1 MTTKPP
7 GKIITFYSYKGGT
20 GRSMALA
27 NVAWILASQ
36 GKRVLTLDWD
46 LEAPGLHR
54 YFHPFLVDKELTSS
68 DGLIDFVIKFAA
80 AAATPEPTVPTA
92 DGRQAKGAVVYLAE
106 TAPDLTASRDAVK
119 DVLTQSGYTV
129 LPDAPLPSDP
139 LQFETVVRDYLK
151 RATLSV
157 HLIGQGLAEGESYPF
172 VHRQN
177 ALASERDEEPEF
189 SRLIWQPLE
198 GSSPQAPQS
207 ELLLGSPLS
216 FEAHDTVTLL
226 QGPLDELFNVIRERV
241 EREQGDKDWYKP
253 YANILR
259 YASSLDWNFKSDDN
273 NNAAGCLDL
282 IPAGRQGSSYSTR
295 VNSFNW
301 QNFYDRL
308 GGGVLLEMAK
318 ERMRAEYDYILIDSR
333 TGVSDTSGICTV
345 QMPDILVVCFTL
357 NNQSIEGAGAVADSV
372 YAQRGG
378 TQQGQSEFR
387 IFPVPTR
394 VEKFEKERLEL
405 AREVAH
411 ERFNPL
417 LPGHIENESER
428 DQYWGSVE
436 IFYEPFY
443 AYEEM
448 LAAFGDKPHQ
458 TNSLLA
464 SMERLTGYLTNN
476 EVTKLEPVA
485 ESDRQVVL
493 GKYARQTKRREPAP
507 TPASPEQKYW
517 FYLSY
522 SVNDDIEMIEKFF
535 SDLSR
540 EVRMRL
546 GLGASERVGFFD
558 RRAIKAGDAWV
569 EEQFQAI
576 ENSRV
581 FVSLLSP
588 AYLNSEWCLKDFQYF
603 WERVKASGQLT
614 AGRPNSGLLPIAPI
628 AWLPLQ
634 RDMLPAPVDQMATYS
649 PEGGLRRLMRS
660 SGRADEYANFL
671 DTLADDLVKAAQAE
685 LLPAS
690 VPPFKDVRS
699 EFNGTTTSSDASSA
713 PDPAQTAGGPRH
725 VQFMFVVASR
735 EEMSPIRRHVFTYSE
750 GDYDWRPYFPPHDE
764 PIVDTAV
771 RVAAGEALRYD
782 MLTVDDNL
790 LTRVRLSEDNNIPVI
805 LIVDPWA
812 TTLPQYRQ
820 PLQMFDRYAFI
831 NCAVLILWNDE
842 DDETK
847 AFEDMLQQS
856 LSETFPFHL
865 GATRDELWNEVRSG
879 KELERTLTRS
889 LIEISSR
896 IMRRGQTMKRIEVG
910 EVVARPRLSVT
921 NDAT

>member
-80 AAATPEPTVPTA
+80 AAATPEPAVPTAA

-106 TAPDLTASRDAVK
+106 TTSDLAARRDAVK

-129 LPDAPLPSDP
+129 VPDAPLPSDP
-139 LQFETVVRDYLK
+139 REFEMLVRDYLK

-157 HLIGQGLAEGESYPF
+157 HLVGQGLAEGESYPF

-177 ALASERDEEPEF
+177 MLASERNDEREF

-198 GSSPQAPQS
+198 GSSPQLSQS
-207 ELLLGSPLS
+207 ELLLDSPLS
-216 FEAHDTVTLL
+216 LEAHNNVTLL

-273 NNAAGCLDL
+273 NNAVGCLDL

-301 QNFYDRL
+301 QHFYDRL

-378 TQQGQSEFR
+378 AQGQTEFR

-417 LPGHIENESER
+417 LLGHIENENER
-428 DQYWGSVE
+428 DRYWGSVE

-448 LAAFGDKPHQ
+448 LASFGDKPHQ

-476 EVTKLEPVA
+476 EVTKLEPVS

-507 TPASPEQKYW
+507 LPASPAQKYW

-522 SVNDDIEMIEKFF
+522 SANDDMEMIEKFF
-535 SDLSR
+535 ANLST

-546 GLGASERVGFFD
+546 GLDASAGIGFFD
-558 RRAIKAGDAWV
+558 RRAITAGDDWGKKLL
-569 EEQFQAI
+569 QAI

-588 AYLNSEWCLKDFQYF
+588 AYLNSEWCLKEFKYF
-603 WERVKASGQLT
+603 WEREKANGQLT
-614 AGRPNSGLLPIAPI
+614 AERLRSGILPI
-628 AWLPLQ
+628 AWLPLK
-634 RDMLPAPVDQMATYS
+634 RDMLPEPTNRMLTYS

-660 SGRADEYANFL
+660 SGRSGEYEDFL
-671 DTLADDLVKAAQAE
+671 DRLTDDLVEAAQAK
-685 LLPAS
+685 LSPAS
-690 VPPFKDVRS
+690 VPPFNDVRS
-699 EFNGTTTSSDASSA
+699 ESERTATSSDASSA
-713 PDPAQTAGGPRH
+713 PDSAQLAGGPRH
-725 VQFMFVVASR
+725 VKFMFVVASP
-735 EEMSPIRRHVFTYSE
+735 EEMSPIRSNVGEYTEYGSYWQPF
-750 GDYDWRPYFPPHDE
+750 FPPHDE
-764 PIVDTAV
+764 PIVVTAT
-771 RVAAGEALRYD
+771 RVAIVEGFGYE
-782 MLTVDDNL
+782 MLPVDDDL
-790 LTRVRLSEDNNIPVI
+790 LTRVRLAEDSNSPVI
-805 LIVDPWA
+805 LIVDPWT
-812 TTLPQYRQ
+812 TTLPRYRQ
-820 PLQMFDRYAFI
+820 TLQMFDRYAFI
-831 NCAVLILWNDE
+831 NCAVLIVWNDRHE
-842 DDETK
+842 ETK
-847 AFEDMLQQS
+847 ASEEMLRQS
-856 LSETFPFHL
+856 VTATFPFHL
-865 GATRDELWNEVRSG
+865 GTMRDELWNQVRSRE
-879 KELERTLTRS
+879 ELEQTLIRS
-889 LIEISSR
+889 LIEIRSR
-896 IMRRGQTMKRIEVG
+896 IMRRGQIMKRIDAG
-910 EVVARPRLSVT
+910 EALPWPRLSVT